1 MIDSIK
7 GILVKKNPT
16 SVIIDIGGIRLGV
29 PITLAT
35 FEKIPDPNQTV
46 ELLTYLHVREDIME
60 LYGFYDDHERDVFMQ
75 LNSISGI
82 GPRSAMNILSGTNPI
97 EFKKK
102 IIDSDVAS
110 LTSIPGIGTKTAK
123 RIIVELKDKFTDQE
137 TGSDLDF
144 LLVSSDKDKIDDVTK
159 VLISLGYKRSA
170 INQVIKKLVTKD
182 GLDDNIEDIIKRALK
197 LLLVTIQIN
206 SAYLSYILNNYC
218 LRFLR

>member
-16 SVIIDIGGIRLGV
+16 SVIIDIGGIRLGI

-35 FEKIPDPNQTV
+35 FEKIPDPNQAV

-137 TGSDLDF
+137 TGIDLDF

-170 INQVIKKLVTKD
+170 INQVIKKLASKEN
-182 GLDDNIEDIIKRALK
+182 GLDENIEDLIKVALK
-197 LLLVTIQIN
+197 LL
-206 SAYLSYILNNYC
+206 
-218 LRFLR
+218 

>member
-7 GILVKKNPT
+7 GTLVKKTPT
-16 SVIIDIGGIRLGV
+16 SVIVDVGGIRLGI

-35 FEKIPDPNQTV
+35 FEKIPNPNQPV
-46 ELLTYLHVREDIME
+46 ELLTYLHVREDLMV

-82 GPRSAMNILSGTNPI
+82 GPRSAMNILSGTDPI

-123 RIIVELKDKFTDQE
+123 RIIVELKDKFTDQD

-144 LLVSSDKDKIDDVTK
+144 LLVSDDKDKIDDVMK
-159 VLISLGYKRSA
+159 VLVSLGYKRSA
-170 INQVIKKLVTKD
+170 INQVIKKLVTED
-182 GLDDNIEDIIKRALK
+182 GLDDNIEDIIKGALK
-197 LLLVTIQIN
+197 LL
-206 SAYLSYILNNYC
+206 
-218 LRFLR
+218 

>member
-1 MIDSIK
+1 MVLNLIDSIK
-7 GILVKKNPT
+7 GTLVKKNPT
-16 SVIIDIGGIRLGV
+16 SVIIDVGGIRLGI

-35 FEKIPDPNQTV
+35 FEKIPDPNQPV

-60 LYGFYDDHERDVFMQ
+60 LYGFYDDLERDVFMQ

-82 GPRSAMNILSGTNPI
+82 GPRSAMNILSGTDPI

-123 RIIVELKDKFTDQE
+123 RMIVELKDKFTDQD

-144 LLVSSDKDKIDDVTK
+144 LLVSGDKDKIDDVTK

-170 INQVIKKLVTKD
+170 INQVIKKLVSKA
-182 GLDDNIEDIIKRALK
+182 GLDENIEDIIKGALK
-197 LLLVTIQIN
+197 LL
-206 SAYLSYILNNYC
+206 
-218 LRFLR
+218 

>member
-7 GILVKKNPT
+7 GTLVKKNPT

-35 FEKIPDPNQTV
+35 FEKFPDSNQTV

-170 INQVIKKLVTKD
+170 INQVIKKLVSKD
-182 GLDDNIEDIIKRALK
+182 GLDENIEDIIKGALK
-197 LLLVTIQIN
+197 LL
-206 SAYLSYILNNYC
+206 
-218 LRFLR
+218 

>member
-1 MIDSIK
+1 LIDSIK
-7 GILVKKNPT
+7 GTLVKKHPT
-16 SVIIDIGGIRLGV
+16 SVIIDVGGIRFV
-29 PITLAT
+29 VSITLAT
-35 FEKIPDPNQTV
+35 FEKILDPNQAV

-60 LYGFYDDHERDVFMQ
+60 LYGFYDNHERNLFMQ

-82 GPRSAMNILSGTNPI
+82 GPRSAINILSGTNPI

-137 TGSDLDF
+137 TGGDLDF
-144 LLVSSDKDKIDDVTK
+144 LLVSSDKDKINDVTK

-170 INQVIKKLVTKD
+170 INQVIKKLVSTD
-182 GLDDNIEDIIKRALK
+182 GLDKNIEDIIKGALK
-197 LLLVTIQIN
+197 LL
-206 SAYLSYILNNYC
+206 
-218 LRFLR
+218 

>member
-7 GILVKKNPT
+7 GTLVKKNPT
-16 SVIIDIGGIRLGV
+16 SVIIDVGGIRLGV

-35 FEKIPDPNQTV
+35 FEKIPDPNQAV

-60 LYGFYDDHERDVFMQ
+60 LYGFYDDYERDVFMQ

-82 GPRSAMNILSGTNPI
+82 GPRSAMNILSGTDPI
-97 EFKKK
+97 AFKKK

-123 RIIVELKDKFTDQE
+123 RIIVELKDKFTDQD

-144 LLVSSDKDKIDDVTK
+144 LLVSGDKDKIDDVTK

-170 INQVIKKLVTKD
+170 INQVIKKLVSKD
-182 GLDDNIEDIIKRALK
+182 GLDENIEDIIKGALK
-197 LLLVTIQIN
+197 LL
-206 SAYLSYILNNYC
+206 
-218 LRFLR
+218 

>member
-35 FEKIPDPNQTV
+35 FEKIPDPNQAV

-170 INQVIKKLVTKD
+170 VNQVIKKLVSKD
-182 GLDDNIEDIIKRALK
+182 GIDENIEDIIKGALK
-197 LLLVTIQIN
+197 LL
-206 SAYLSYILNNYC
+206 
-218 LRFLR
+218 

>member
-7 GILVKKNPT
+7 GTIVKKNPT
-16 SVIIDIGGIRLGV
+16 LVIIDIGGIRLGV

-35 FEKIPDPNQTV
+35 FEKIPDPNQAV

-170 INQVIKKLVTKD
+170 INQVIKKLVAKD
-182 GLDDNIEDIIKRALK
+182 GLDENIEDIIKGALK
-197 LLLVTIQIN
+197 LL
-206 SAYLSYILNNYC
+206 
-218 LRFLR
+218 

>member
-7 GILVKKNPT
+7 GTLVKKNPT
-16 SVIIDIGGIRLGV
+16 SVIIDVGGIRLGI

-35 FEKIPDPNQTV
+35 FEKIPDPNQPV
-46 ELLTYLHVREDIME
+46 ELMTYLHVREDIME

-123 RIIVELKDKFTDQE
+123 RIIVELKDKFTDQD

-144 LLVSSDKDKIDDVTK
+144 LLVSGDKDKIDDVTK

-197 LLLVTIQIN
+197 LL
-206 SAYLSYILNNYC
+206 
-218 LRFLR
+218 

>member
-7 GILVKKNPT
+7 GTLVKKNPT
-16 SVIIDIGGIRLGV
+16 SVIIDVGGIRLGI

-35 FEKIPDPNQTV
+35 FEKIPDPNQPV
-46 ELLTYLHVREDIME
+46 ELMTYLHVREDIME

-82 GPRSAMNILSGTNPI
+82 GPRSAMNILSGTDPI

-123 RIIVELKDKFTDQE
+123 RIIVELKDKFTDQD

-144 LLVSSDKDKIDDVTK
+144 LLVSGDKDKIDDVTK

-182 GLDDNIEDIIKRALK
+182 GLDDNIEDIIKGALK
-197 LLLVTIQIN
+197 LL
-206 SAYLSYILNNYC
+206 
-218 LRFLR
+218 

>member
-35 FEKIPDPNQTV
+35 FEKIPDPNQAV

-123 RIIVELKDKFTDQE
+123 RIIVELKDKFTDQD

-170 INQVIKKLVTKD
+170 INQVIKKLVSKD
-182 GLDDNIEDIIKRALK
+182 GLDENIEDIIKSALK
-197 LLLVTIQIN
+197 LL
-206 SAYLSYILNNYC
+206 
-218 LRFLR
+218 

>member
-7 GILVKKNPT
+7 GTLVKKNPT
-16 SVIIDIGGIRLGV
+16 SVIIDVGGIRLGI

-35 FEKIPDPNQTV
+35 FEKIPDPNHPV
-46 ELLTYLHVREDIME
+46 ELMTYLHVREDIME
-60 LYGFYDDHERDVFMQ
+60 LYGFFDDHERDVFMQ

-123 RIIVELKDKFTDQE
+123 RIIVELKDKFTDQD

-144 LLVSSDKDKIDDVTK
+144 LLVSGDNDKIDDVTK

-197 LLLVTIQIN
+197 LL
-206 SAYLSYILNNYC
+206 
-218 LRFLR
+218 

>member
-7 GILVKKNPT
+7 GTLVKKNPT
-16 SVIIDIGGIRLGV
+16 SVIIDVGGIRLGI

-35 FEKIPDPNQTV
+35 FEKIPDPNQPV
-46 ELLTYLHVREDIME
+46 ELMTYLHVREDIME
-60 LYGFYDDHERDVFMQ
+60 LYGFYDDHERDLFMQ

-82 GPRSAMNILSGTNPI
+82 GPRSAMNILSGTDPT

-123 RIIVELKDKFTDQE
+123 RIIVELKDKFTDQD

-144 LLVSSDKDKIDDVTK
+144 LLVSGDKDKIDDVTK

-182 GLDDNIEDIIKRALK
+182 GLDDNIEDIIKGALR
-197 LLLVTIQIN
+197 LL
-206 SAYLSYILNNYC
+206 
-218 LRFLR
+218 

>member
-7 GILVKKNPT
+7 GTLVKKNPT
-16 SVIIDIGGIRLGV
+16 SVIIDVGGIRLGI

-35 FEKIPDPNQTV
+35 FEKIPDPNQPV
-46 ELLTYLHVREDIME
+46 ELMTYLHVREDIME
-60 LYGFYDDHERDVFMQ
+60 LYGFYDDHERDLFMQ

-82 GPRSAMNILSGTNPI
+82 GPRSAMNILSGTDPI

-123 RIIVELKDKFTDQE
+123 RIIVELKDKFTDQDI
-137 TGSDLDF
+137 GSDLDF
-144 LLVSSDKDKIDDVTK
+144 LLFSGDKDKIDDVTK

-182 GLDDNIEDIIKRALK
+182 GLDDNIEDIIKGALK
-197 LLLVTIQIN
+197 LL
-206 SAYLSYILNNYC
+206 
-218 LRFLR
+218 

>member
-35 FEKIPDPNQTV
+35 FEKIPDSNQTV

-60 LYGFYDDHERDVFMQ
+60 LYGFYDDLERDVFMQ

-123 RIIVELKDKFTDQE
+123 RIIVELKDKFTDQD

-144 LLVSSDKDKIDDVTK
+144 LLVSGDKDKIDDVTK

-170 INQVIKKLVTKD
+170 INQVIKKLVSKD
-182 GLDDNIEDIIKRALK
+182 ALDENIEDIIKGALK
-197 LLLVTIQIN
+197 LL
-206 SAYLSYILNNYC
+206 
-218 LRFLR
+218 

>member
-7 GILVKKNPT
+7 GTLVQKNPT
-16 SVIIDIGGIRLGV
+16 SVIIDVGGIRLGI

-35 FEKIPDPNQTV
+35 FEKIPNPNQPV
-46 ELLTYLHVREDIME
+46 ELLTYLHVREDILE
-60 LYGFYDDHERDVFMQ
+60 LYGFFDNHERDVFMQ

-82 GPRSAMNILSGTNPI
+82 GPRSAMNILSGTDPI

-123 RIIVELKDKFTDQE
+123 RIIVELKDKFTDQD

-144 LLVSSDKDKIDDVTK
+144 LLVSDDKDKIDDVMK
-159 VLISLGYKRSA
+159 VLVSLGYKRSA
-170 INQVIKKLVTKD
+170 INQVIKKLVTED
-182 GLDDNIEDIIKRALK
+182 GLDDNIEDIIKGALK
-197 LLLVTIQIN
+197 LL
-206 SAYLSYILNNYC
+206 
-218 LRFLR
+218 

>member
-7 GILVKKNPT
+7 GTLVKKNPT
-16 SVIIDIGGIRLGV
+16 SVIIDVGGIRLGI

-35 FEKIPDPNQTV
+35 FEKIPDPNQPV
-46 ELLTYLHVREDIME
+46 ELMTYLHVREDIME
-60 LYGFYDDHERDVFMQ
+60 LYGFYDDHERDLFMQ

-82 GPRSAMNILSGTNPI
+82 GPRSAMNILSGTDPI

-123 RIIVELKDKFTDQE
+123 RIIVELKDKFTDQDI
-137 TGSDLDF
+137 GSDLDF
-144 LLVSSDKDKIDDVTK
+144 LLFSGDKDTIDDVTK

-182 GLDDNIEDIIKRALK
+182 GLDDNIEDIIKGALK
-197 LLLVTIQIN
+197 LL
-206 SAYLSYILNNYC
+206 
-218 LRFLR
+218 

>member
-7 GILVKKNPT
+7 GTLVKKNPT

-35 FEKIPDPNQTV
+35 FEKIPDPNQAV

-123 RIIVELKDKFTDQE
+123 RIIVELKDKFTDQD

-170 INQVIKKLVTKD
+170 INQVIKKLDSKD
-182 GLDDNIEDIIKRALK
+182 GLDENIEDIIKGALK
-197 LLLVTIQIN
+197 LL
-206 SAYLSYILNNYC
+206 
-218 LRFLR
+218 

>member
-1 MIDSIK
+1 LIDSIK
-7 GILVKKNPT
+7 GTLVKKNPT
-16 SVIIDIGGIRLGV
+16 SVIIDVGGIRLGI

-35 FEKIPDPNQTV
+35 FEKIPDPNQPV
-46 ELLTYLHVREDIME
+46 ELMTYLHVREDIME

-82 GPRSAMNILSGTNPI
+82 GPRSAMNILSGTDPI

-123 RIIVELKDKFTDQE
+123 RIIVELKDKFTDQD

-144 LLVSSDKDKIDDVTK
+144 LLVSGDKDKIDDVTK
-159 VLISLGYKRSA
+159 VLISLGYKRSS

-182 GLDDNIEDIIKRALK
+182 GLDDNIEDIIKGALK
-197 LLLVTIQIN
+197 LL
-206 SAYLSYILNNYC
+206 
-218 LRFLR
+218 

>member
-7 GILVKKNPT
+7 GTLVKKNPT
-16 SVIIDIGGIRLGV
+16 SVIIDVGGIRLGI

-35 FEKIPDPNQTV
+35 FEKIPKPNQPV
-46 ELLTYLHVREDIME
+46 ELMTYLHVREDIME
-60 LYGFYDDHERDVFMQ
+60 LYGFYDDQERDLFMQ

-82 GPRSAMNILSGTNPI
+82 GPRSAMNILSGTDPI

-144 LLVSSDKDKIDDVTK
+144 LLVSGDKGKIDDVTK

-182 GLDDNIEDIIKRALK
+182 GLDDNIEDIIKGALK
-197 LLLVTIQIN
+197 LL
-206 SAYLSYILNNYC
+206 
-218 LRFLR
+218 

>member
-7 GILVKKNPT
+7 GTLVKKNPT
-16 SVIIDIGGIRLGV
+16 SVIIDIGGIRLGI

-35 FEKIPDPNQTV
+35 FEKIPDPNHAV

-123 RIIVELKDKFTDQE
+123 RIIVELKDKFTDQD

-144 LLVSSDKDKIDDVTK
+144 LLESSDKDKIDDVTK

-170 INQVIKKLVTKD
+170 INQVIKKLVSKD
-182 GLDDNIEDIIKRALK
+182 GLDENIEDIIKGALK
-197 LLLVTIQIN
+197 LL
-206 SAYLSYILNNYC
+206 
-218 LRFLR
+218 

>member
-35 FEKIPDPNQTV
+35 YEKIPDPNQAV

-60 LYGFYDDHERDVFMQ
+60 LYGFYDDLERDVFMQ

-82 GPRSAMNILSGTNPI
+82 GPRSALNILSGTNPI

-182 GLDDNIEDIIKRALK
+182 GLDDNIEDIIKGALK
-197 LLLVTIQIN
+197 LL
-206 SAYLSYILNNYC
+206 
-218 LRFLR
+218 

>member
-1 MIDSIK
+1 LIDSIK
-7 GILVKKNPT
+7 GTLVKKNPT
-16 SVIIDIGGIRLGV
+16 SVIIDVGGIRLGI

-35 FEKIPDPNQTV
+35 FEKIPDPNQPV
-46 ELLTYLHVREDIME
+46 ELMTYLHVREDIME
-60 LYGFYDDHERDVFMQ
+60 LYGFYDDHERDLFMQ

-82 GPRSAMNILSGTNPI
+82 GPRSAMNILSGTDPI

-123 RIIVELKDKFTDQE
+123 RIIVELKDKFTDQD
-137 TGSDLDF
+137 TSSDLDF
-144 LLVSSDKDKIDDVTK
+144 LLVSGDKDKIDDVTK

-197 LLLVTIQIN
+197 LL
-206 SAYLSYILNNYC
+206 
-218 LRFLR
+218 

>member
-7 GILVKKNPT
+7 GTLEKKHPT
-16 SVIIDIGGIRLGV
+16 SVIIDVGGIRFV
-29 PITLAT
+29 VSITLAT
-35 FEKIPDPNQTV
+35 FEKIPDPNQAF
-46 ELLTYLHVREDIME
+46 ELLTYLQVREDIME
-60 LYGFYDDHERDVFMQ
+60 LYGFYDNHERNLFMQ

-82 GPRSAMNILSGTNPI
+82 GPRSAINILSGTNPI

-123 RIIVELKDKFTDQE
+123 RIIVELKDKFTDQD

-170 INQVIKKLVTKD
+170 INQVIKKLVSKD
-182 GLDDNIEDIIKRALK
+182 VLDENIEDIIKGALK
-197 LLLVTIQIN
+197 LL
-206 SAYLSYILNNYC
+206 
-218 LRFLR
+218 

>member
-1 MIDSIK
+1 LIDSIK
-7 GILVKKNPT
+7 GTLVKKNPT
-16 SVIIDIGGIRLGV
+16 SVIIDVGGIRLGI

-35 FEKIPDPNQTV
+35 FEKIPDPNQPV
-46 ELLTYLHVREDIME
+46 ELMTYLHVREDIME

-82 GPRSAMNILSGTNPI
+82 GPRSAMNILSGTDPI

-123 RIIVELKDKFTDQE
+123 RIIVELKDKFTDQD

-144 LLVSSDKDKIDDVTK
+144 LLVSGDKGKIDDVTK

-170 INQVIKKLVTKD
+170 IHQVIKKLVTKD
-182 GLDDNIEDIIKRALK
+182 GLDDNIEDIIKGALK
-197 LLLVTIQIN
+197 LL
-206 SAYLSYILNNYC
+206 
-218 LRFLR
+218 

>member
-1 MIDSIK
+1 MIYSIK
-7 GILVKKNPT
+7 GTLVKKSPT
-16 SVIIDIGGIRLGV
+16 SVIIDVGGIRLGI

-35 FEKIPDPNQTV
+35 FEKIPDPNQPV

-82 GPRSAMNILSGTNPI
+82 GPRSAMNILSGTDPV

-123 RIIVELKDKFTDQE
+123 RIIVELKDKFTDQD

-144 LLVSSDKDKIDDVTK
+144 LLVSGDKDKIDDATK

-170 INQVIKKLVTKD
+170 INQVIKKLITKD
-182 GLDDNIEDIIKRALK
+182 GLDDNIEDIIKAALK
-197 LLLVTIQIN
+197 LL
-206 SAYLSYILNNYC
+206 
-218 LRFLR
+218 

>member
-7 GILVKKNPT
+7 GTLVKKNPT
-16 SVIIDIGGIRLGV
+16 SVIIDIGGIRLGI

-35 FEKIPDPNQTV
+35 FEKIPDPNHAV

-82 GPRSAMNILSGTNPI
+82 GPRSAMNILSGTDPI

-123 RIIVELKDKFTDQE
+123 RIIVELKDKFTDQD

-144 LLVSSDKDKIDDVTK
+144 LLESSDKDKIDDVTK

-197 LLLVTIQIN
+197 LL
-206 SAYLSYILNNYC
+206 
-218 LRFLR
+218 

>member
-7 GILVKKNPT
+7 GTLVKKNPT
-16 SVIIDIGGIRLGV
+16 SVIIDVGGIRLGI

-35 FEKIPDPNQTV
+35 FEKIPDPNQPV
-46 ELLTYLHVREDIME
+46 ELMTYLHVREDIME
-60 LYGFYDDHERDVFMQ
+60 LYGFYDDYERDVFMQ

-82 GPRSAMNILSGTNPI
+82 GPRSAMNILSGTDPL

-123 RIIVELKDKFTDQE
+123 RIIVELKDKFTDQD
-137 TGSDLDF
+137 TSSDLDF
-144 LLVSSDKDKIDDVTK
+144 LLLSGDKDKIDDVIK

-182 GLDDNIEDIIKRALK
+182 GLDNNIEDIIKRALK
-197 LLLVTIQIN
+197 LL
-206 SAYLSYILNNYC
+206 
-218 LRFLR
+218 

>member
-35 FEKIPDPNQTV
+35 FEKIPDPNQAV

-82 GPRSAMNILSGTNPI
+82 GPRSAMNILSGTDPI
-97 EFKKK
+97 AFKKK

-123 RIIVELKDKFTDQE
+123 RIIVELKDKFTDQD

-144 LLVSSDKDKIDDVTK
+144 LLVSGDKDKIDDVTK

-197 LLLVTIQIN
+197 LL
-206 SAYLSYILNNYC
+206 
-218 LRFLR
+218 

>member
-35 FEKIPDPNQTV
+35 FEKIPDPNQAV

-170 INQVIKKLVTKD
+170 INQVIKKLVSKD
-182 GLDDNIEDIIKRALK
+182 GLDENIEDIIKGALK
-197 LLLVTIQIN
+197 LL
-206 SAYLSYILNNYC
+206 
-218 LRFLR
+218 

>member
-7 GILVKKNPT
+7 GTLVKKNPT

-35 FEKIPDPNQTV
+35 FEKIPDPNQAV

-137 TGSDLDF
+137 TDSDLDF

-170 INQVIKKLVTKD
+170 INQVIKKLVSKD
-182 GLDDNIEDIIKRALK
+182 ALDENIEDIIKGALK
-197 LLLVTIQIN
+197 LL
-206 SAYLSYILNNYC
+206 
-218 LRFLR
+218 

>member
-1 MIDSIK
+1 LIDSIK
-7 GILVKKNPT
+7 GTLVKKNPT
-16 SVIIDIGGIRLGV
+16 SVIIDVGGIRLGI

-35 FEKIPDPNQTV
+35 FEKIPDPNQPV
-46 ELLTYLHVREDIME
+46 ELMTYLHVREDIME
-60 LYGFYDDHERDVFMQ
+60 LYGFYDDYERDVFMQ

-82 GPRSAMNILSGTNPI
+82 GPRSAMNILSGTDPI

-123 RIIVELKDKFTDQE
+123 RIIVELKDKFTDQD

-144 LLVSSDKDKIDDVTK
+144 LLVSGDKDKIDDVTK

-182 GLDDNIEDIIKRALK
+182 GLDDNIEDIIKGALK
-197 LLLVTIQIN
+197 LL
-206 SAYLSYILNNYC
+206 
-218 LRFLR
+218 

>member
-7 GILVKKNPT
+7 GTLVKKNPT
-16 SVIIDIGGIRLGV
+16 SVIIDIGGIRLGI

-35 FEKIPDPNQTV
+35 FEKIPDPNHAV

-123 RIIVELKDKFTDQE
+123 RIIVELKDKFTDQD

-159 VLISLGYKRSA
+159 VLISLGYKPSA
-170 INQVIKKLVTKD
+170 INQVIKKLVAKD
-182 GLDDNIEDIIKRALK
+182 GLDENIEDIIKGALK
-197 LLLVTIQIN
+197 LL
-206 SAYLSYILNNYC
+206 
-218 LRFLR
+218 

>member
-7 GILVKKNPT
+7 GTLVKKHPT
-16 SVIIDIGGIRLGV
+16 SVIIDVGGIRFV
-29 PITLAT
+29 VSITLAT
-35 FEKIPDPNQTV
+35 FEKIPDPNQAF

-60 LYGFYDDHERDVFMQ
+60 LYGFYDDYERDVFMQ

-82 GPRSAMNILSGTNPI
+82 GPRSAMNILSGTDPI
-97 EFKKK
+97 AFKKK

-123 RIIVELKDKFTDQE
+123 RIIVELKDKFTDQD

-144 LLVSSDKDKIDDVTK
+144 LLVSGDKDKIDDVTK

-197 LLLVTIQIN
+197 LL
-206 SAYLSYILNNYC
+206 
-218 LRFLR
+218 

>member
-1 MIDSIK
+1 MLFEPKSLVLNLIDSIK
-7 GILVKKNPT
+7 GTLVKKNPT
-16 SVIIDIGGIRLGV
+16 SVIIDVGGIRLGI

-35 FEKIPDPNQTV
+35 FEKIPDPNQPV

-60 LYGFYDDHERDVFMQ
+60 LYGFYDDLERDVFMQ

-123 RIIVELKDKFTDQE
+123 RMIVELKDKFTDQD

-144 LLVSSDKDKIDDVTK
+144 LLVSGDKDKIDDVTK
-159 VLISLGYKRSA
+159 VLISLGYNRNA
-170 INQVIKKLVTKD
+170 INQVIKKLVTK
-182 GLDDNIEDIIKRALK
+182 GSLDENIEDIIKGALK
-197 LLLVTIQIN
+197 LL
-206 SAYLSYILNNYC
+206 
-218 LRFLR
+218 

>member
-35 FEKIPDPNQTV
+35 FEKIPDPNQAV

-82 GPRSAMNILSGTNPI
+82 GPRSAMNILSGTDPI
-97 EFKKK
+97 AFKKK

-123 RIIVELKDKFTDQE
+123 RIIVELKDKFTDQD

-144 LLVSSDKDKIDDVTK
+144 LLVSGDKDKIDDVTK
-159 VLISLGYKRSA
+159 VLISLGYNRNA
-170 INQVIKKLVTKD
+170 INQVIKKLVTK
-182 GLDDNIEDIIKRALK
+182 GSLDENIEDIIKGALK
-197 LLLVTIQIN
+197 LL
-206 SAYLSYILNNYC
+206 
-218 LRFLR
+218 